1 MKLRSDQGAGVFA
14 LIMIIVNVLSLT
26 SVNQIAT
33 LFLTVLSIVWVAIK
47 LGNSVLERKKLKKK
61 E

>member
-47 LGNSVLERKKLKKK
+47 LGNLVLERKKLKKK
-61 E
+61 